1 MSPELDLMKAVSVVG
16 ARPQFIKLSPIV
28 RELERR
34 QRSGSWAPV
43 HKVVHT
49 GQHYDYEMSQVFF
62 DKLHL
67 PAADYHLGIG
77 SGSHGQQTGLMLAA
91 IEEVLLREEPDVVL
105 VYGDTNTT
113 LAGALAA
120 AKLHIRIAH
129 VEAGL
134 RSYNRLMPEETNRV
148 VADRVSDILLCPS
161 DTAVANLGREGLTT
175 VVGTNGL
182 DGPAWKSG
190 SLEFPVVANVG
201 DVMHEALLTS
211 IEVAEERSEAL
222 QRLSLSAKGY
232 LLATVHRAENSDDHQ
247 RLRQLL
253 ATLAGLGRSNKVI
266 VPLHPRT
273 RKSLDSMEDQVD
285 LVDSSVEIIPPVD
298 YLDMLVLAK
307 NARAIVTDSG
317 GVQKEAY
324 WLGVPCIT
332 LRNETEWPE
341 TVEAGANVLVGADP
355 DRIIAAVHNP
365 PDSEREPHAY
375 GDGHASER
383 IIGVLEALTTS
394 GVVP

>member
-1 MSPELDLMKAVSVVG
+1 MSPDPEPMKAVSVVG

-28 RELERR
+28 RELELR

-43 HKVVHT
+43 HKVIHT

-62 DKLHL
+62 DQLQL
-67 PAADYHLGIG
+67 PPADYHLGIG
-77 SGSHGQQTGLMLAA
+77 SGSHGRQTGLMLAA
-91 IEEVLLREEPDVVL
+91 IEEVLVKEESDVVL

-120 AKLHIRIAH
+120 AKLHVRIAH

-134 RSYNRLMPEETNRV
+134 RSHNRLMPEETNRV

-161 DTAVANLGREGLTT
+161 DTAVANLCREGFTT
-175 VVGTNGL
+175 VVGRNGL
-182 DGPAWKSG
+182 DGPAWKSC
-190 SLEFPVVANVG
+190 SLGFPVVTNVG
-201 DVMHEALLTS
+201 DVMYDALLTS
-211 IEVAEERSEAL
+211 LEVAEERSEAL
-222 QRLSLSAKGY
+222 QRLSLSAKDY

-253 ATLAGLGRSNKVI
+253 AALADLGRKTKVI

-273 RKSLDSMEDQVD
+273 KKSLESIGGQAD
-285 LVDSSVEIIPPVD
+285 LADSSVKIIPPVD

-307 NARAIVTDSG
+307 NARAILTDSG

-341 TVEAGANVLVGADP
+341 TVEAGANTLVGTDP
-355 DRIIAAVHNP
+355 EVILRAAAELPEVVN
-365 PDSEREPHAY
+365 EPYAY
-375 GDGHASER
+375 GDGHAAR
-383 IIGVLEALTTS
+383 QIIDILEVLIR
-394 GVVP
+394 